1 MNIPNFNF
9 LSCSKP
15 EILIPTLKI
24 KMSPRLSET
33 ICVAVFKNSVNM
45 LFHTEPPEN
54 KVLFLRHIGLPPHP
68 PTPLFLT

>member
-24 KMSPRLSET
+24 KMSPRLSEI

-45 LFHTEPPEN
+45 CKMRFHTELPE
-54 KVLFLRHIGLPPHP
+54 
-68 PTPLFLT
+68 T